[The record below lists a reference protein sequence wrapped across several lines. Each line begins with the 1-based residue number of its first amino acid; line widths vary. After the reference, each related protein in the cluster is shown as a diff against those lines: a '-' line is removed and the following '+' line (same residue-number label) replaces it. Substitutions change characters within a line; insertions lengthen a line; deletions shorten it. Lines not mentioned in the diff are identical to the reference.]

1 MNKISFMEISSGEYV
16 GVCSIEITSI
26 PDISIISSRYQ
37 DYTDIEKEYMN
48 NFSSLASEVFQNYK
62 YIISQNSN
70 AEISMELLWVTEPVN
85 NQPYKAKIR
94 PFLVIRAISGDQ
106 SSAQAIIEQ
115 IYSLYESS
123 LKLQKYGFEEI
134 EFPRLTEIIS
144 GVQIEDS
151 IAIVKDEREENLNN
165 QFLSAAYSIDVFD
178 SYAHDMSSIMNELTE
193 QPYSMFSIQ
202 LFPTQLTVEEK
213 TEIARIAQILDTLN
227 KGVMTQGIGNVSIS
241 AAGHLAEIYKYYQT
255 VSAGAM
261 FGYNIIVAGS
271 YGNTDKLASKVQ
283 GYISYDSE
291 NPVFMKQVHMDT
303 SQLRITDNYYSFPWI
318 VNELLIDLNRNPY
331 IWNQDN
337 SNQFLYRMPY
347 VISAKE
353 AGGIFR
359 LPLGN
364 GRISAGL
371 PINDSESASKTYAD
385 NLINAGDIEIGI
397 LKNSEKNTIGISLK
411 DLAKHM
417 LVVGTPGSGKTTFS
431 VSLLDRLWKEHNIP
445 FLVIEPAKNEYRA
458 LIQSIPEIQIFTP
471 GKNFISPFVF
481 NPFVPP
487 ENVRLETY
495 KSTLKTAFAAA
506 VSMTT
511 PLDKIF
517 EEAINNCYSDFRWLD
532 NYTTADKG
540 QIFNITD
547 FIKCFKNTFDEIG
560 YTGDAKNIGRAGVVR
575 LKSLENLFDN
585 YFSIP
590 IQDLLQKPTIIELA
604 AIENSDQ
611 KALIIS
617 LLLLSIL
624 AYVNANYVGDGG
636 LKNVML
642 LEEAHVLLDASS
654 NVGQGD
660 TNPSAIAQNLVK
672 RMLAEIRSYGVGI
685 IIADQ
690 SPRKVS
696 TDVVALTD
704 MKMVFRLVEATDK
717 QIIADSMN
725 MGDGQEQRL
734 SRLKPGEAF
743 LFFNKLDSPEE
754 VVTPDYRLENNID
767 ITLSDKDIG
776 KLITYWNDKKKNL
789 RPYPECEE
797 VLCCKECCI
806 YERRILAKEIARR
819 IFVKNFKSDMSDFN
833 TIKKVFAQIT
843 KLTKYELN
851 DEEFSPEL
859 LACVK
864 VQLWRKIV
872 YGTNISR
879 RGERPAPA
887 APRAVRAVSRQARAE
902 LRRGAAQPVA
912 HVPRA
917 EARRCTRRTG
927 RAARPGHVRALR
939 QDSLRRD
946 RAEHRHKDAACGQ
959 DIRAGRQL
967 VLRPGLPRLRHR
979 AQSGPHHQGLPPPGH
994 PRGRSAAQR
1003 LPPRQAQPGFCRGG
1017 AGDPH
1022 RRRRHSLGARPR
1034 PHGGAGAAGRMR
1046 ILHPESALLGHG
1058 EPAVSLPRRRQRRH
1072 ACAGADAALHQP
1084 DPALLL
1090 PAPLCRNDGR
1100 RHPRPQPHCAGEHA
1114 LHPARARTGASGAVQ
1129 HGADAAP
1136 PRRGPLPPAPAG
1148 PRTVPAL

>member
-1 MNKISFMEISSGEYV
+1 
-16 GVCSIEITSI
+16 
-26 PDISIISSRYQ
+26 
-37 DYTDIEKEYMN
+37 
-48 NFSSLASEVFQNYK
+48 
-62 YIISQNSN
+62 
-70 AEISMELLWVTEPVN
+70 
-85 NQPYKAKIR
+85 
-94 PFLVIRAISGDQ
+94 
-106 SSAQAIIEQ
+106 
-115 IYSLYESS
+115 
-123 LKLQKYGFEEI
+123 
-134 EFPRLTEIIS
+134 
-144 GVQIEDS
+144 
-151 IAIVKDEREENLNN
+151 
-165 QFLSAAYSIDVFD
+165 
-178 SYAHDMSSIMNELTE
+178 
-193 QPYSMFSIQ
+193 
-202 LFPTQLTVEEK
+202 
-213 TEIARIAQILDTLN
+213 
-227 KGVMTQGIGNVSIS
+227 
-241 AAGHLAEIYKYYQT
+241 
-255 VSAGAM
+255 
-261 FGYNIIVAGS
+261 
-271 YGNTDKLASKVQ
+271 
-283 GYISYDSE
+283 
-291 NPVFMKQVHMDT
+291 MDT

-337 SNQFLYRMPY
+337 SDQFLYRMPY

-397 LKNSEKNTIGISLK
+397 LKKSEKNTIGISLK

-532 NYTTADKG
+532 NYTMSDKG

-636 LKNVML
+636 LKNVIL

-660 TNPSAIAQNLVK
+660 ANPSAIAQNLVK

-776 KLITYWNDKKKNL
+776 KLTTYWNDKKKNL
-789 RPYPECEE
+789 RPYPECDE
-797 VLCCKECCI
+797 VFCCKECCI

-833 TIKKVFAQIT
+833 AIKKVFAQIT

-872 YGTNISR
+872 YGTNISVN
-879 RGERPAPA
+879 EKII
-887 APRAVRAVSRQARAE
+887 
-902 LRRGAAQPVA
+902 
-912 HVPRA
+912 HN
-917 EARRCTRRTG
+917 
-927 RAARPGHVRALR
+927 
-939 QDSLRRD
+939 SLR
-946 RAEHRHKDAACGQ
+946 K
-959 DIRAGRQL
+959 
-967 VLRPGLPRLRHR
+967 
-979 AQSGPHHQGLPPPGH
+979 S
-994 PRGRSAAQR
+994 
-1003 LPPRQAQPGFCRGG
+1003 
-1017 AGDPH
+1017 
-1022 RRRRHSLGARPR
+1022 
-1034 PHGGAGAAGRMR
+1034 
-1046 ILHPESALLGHG
+1046 
-1058 EPAVSLPRRRQRRH
+1058 
-1072 ACAGADAALHQP
+1072 
-1084 DPALLL
+1084 
-1090 PAPLCRNDGR
+1090 
-1100 RHPRPQPHCAGEHA
+1100 
-1114 LHPARARTGASGAVQ
+1114 
-1129 HGADAAP
+1129 
-1136 PRRGPLPPAPAG
+1136 
-1148 PRTVPAL
+1148 

>member
-1 MNKISFMEISSGEYV
+1 MEISSGEYV

-26 PDISIISSRYQ
+26 PDISIISSGYQ
-37 DYTDIEKEYMN
+37 DHTDIEKEYMN

-134 EFPRLTEIIS
+134 EFTRLTEIIS
-144 GVQIEDS
+144 GVQIEDG
-151 IAIVKDEREENLNN
+151 IAIVKDEREENLNT
-165 QFLSAAYSIDVFD
+165 QFLSAVYSIDVFD

-193 QPYSMFSIQ
+193 QPYSMLSIQ
-202 LFPTQLTVEEK
+202 LFSTQLTVEEK

-227 KGVMTQGIGNVSIS
+227 KGVMTQGVGNVSIS
-241 AAGHLAEIYKYYQT
+241 AAGRLAEIYKYYQT

-337 SNQFLYRMPY
+337 SDQFLYRMPY

-397 LKNSEKNTIGISLK
+397 LKKSEKNTIGISLK

-532 NYTTADKG
+532 NYTMSDKG

-636 LKNVML
+636 LKNVIL

-660 TNPSAIAQNLVK
+660 ANPSAIAQNLVK

-776 KLITYWNDKKKNL
+776 KLTTYWNDKKKNL
-789 RPYPECEE
+789 RPYPECDE
-797 VLCCKECCI
+797 VFCCKECCI

-833 TIKKVFAQIT
+833 AIKKVFAQIT

-872 YGTNISR
+872 YGTNISVN
-879 RGERPAPA
+879 EKII
-887 APRAVRAVSRQARAE
+887 
-902 LRRGAAQPVA
+902 
-912 HVPRA
+912 HN
-917 EARRCTRRTG
+917 
-927 RAARPGHVRALR
+927 
-939 QDSLRRD
+939 SLR
-946 RAEHRHKDAACGQ
+946 K
-959 DIRAGRQL
+959 
-967 VLRPGLPRLRHR
+967 
-979 AQSGPHHQGLPPPGH
+979 S
-994 PRGRSAAQR
+994 
-1003 LPPRQAQPGFCRGG
+1003 
-1017 AGDPH
+1017 
-1022 RRRRHSLGARPR
+1022 
-1034 PHGGAGAAGRMR
+1034 
-1046 ILHPESALLGHG
+1046 
-1058 EPAVSLPRRRQRRH
+1058 
-1072 ACAGADAALHQP
+1072 
-1084 DPALLL
+1084 
-1090 PAPLCRNDGR
+1090 
-1100 RHPRPQPHCAGEHA
+1100 
-1114 LHPARARTGASGAVQ
+1114 
-1129 HGADAAP
+1129 
-1136 PRRGPLPPAPAG
+1136 
-1148 PRTVPAL
+1148 

>member
-1 MNKISFMEISSGEYV
+1 
-16 GVCSIEITSI
+16 
-26 PDISIISSRYQ
+26 
-37 DYTDIEKEYMN
+37 
-48 NFSSLASEVFQNYK
+48 
-62 YIISQNSN
+62 
-70 AEISMELLWVTEPVN
+70 
-85 NQPYKAKIR
+85 
-94 PFLVIRAISGDQ
+94 
-106 SSAQAIIEQ
+106 
-115 IYSLYESS
+115 
-123 LKLQKYGFEEI
+123 
-134 EFPRLTEIIS
+134 
-144 GVQIEDS
+144 
-151 IAIVKDEREENLNN
+151 
-165 QFLSAAYSIDVFD
+165 
-178 SYAHDMSSIMNELTE
+178 MNELTE
-193 QPYSMFSIQ
+193 QPYSMLSIQ

-227 KGVMTQGIGNVSIS
+227 KGVMTQGVGNVSIS
-241 AAGHLAEIYKYYQT
+241 AAGRLAEIYKYYQT

-337 SNQFLYRMPY
+337 SDQFLYRMPY

-397 LKNSEKNTIGISLK
+397 LKKSEKNTIGISLK

-532 NYTTADKG
+532 NYTMSDKG

-636 LKNVML
+636 LKNVIL

-660 TNPSAIAQNLVK
+660 ANPSAIAQNLVK

-776 KLITYWNDKKKNL
+776 KLTTYWNDKKKNL
-789 RPYPECEE
+789 RPYPECDE
-797 VLCCKECCI
+797 VFCCKECCI

-833 TIKKVFAQIT
+833 AIKKVFAQIT

-872 YGTNISR
+872 YGTNISVN
-879 RGERPAPA
+879 EKII
-887 APRAVRAVSRQARAE
+887 
-902 LRRGAAQPVA
+902 
-912 HVPRA
+912 HN
-917 EARRCTRRTG
+917 
-927 RAARPGHVRALR
+927 
-939 QDSLRRD
+939 SLR
-946 RAEHRHKDAACGQ
+946 K
-959 DIRAGRQL
+959 
-967 VLRPGLPRLRHR
+967 
-979 AQSGPHHQGLPPPGH
+979 S
-994 PRGRSAAQR
+994 
-1003 LPPRQAQPGFCRGG
+1003 
-1017 AGDPH
+1017 
-1022 RRRRHSLGARPR
+1022 
-1034 PHGGAGAAGRMR
+1034 
-1046 ILHPESALLGHG
+1046 
-1058 EPAVSLPRRRQRRH
+1058 
-1072 ACAGADAALHQP
+1072 
-1084 DPALLL
+1084 
-1090 PAPLCRNDGR
+1090 
-1100 RHPRPQPHCAGEHA
+1100 
-1114 LHPARARTGASGAVQ
+1114 
-1129 HGADAAP
+1129 
-1136 PRRGPLPPAPAG
+1136 
-1148 PRTVPAL
+1148 

>member
-1 MNKISFMEISSGEYV
+1 
-16 GVCSIEITSI
+16 
-26 PDISIISSRYQ
+26 
-37 DYTDIEKEYMN
+37 
-48 NFSSLASEVFQNYK
+48 
-62 YIISQNSN
+62 
-70 AEISMELLWVTEPVN
+70 
-85 NQPYKAKIR
+85 
-94 PFLVIRAISGDQ
+94 
-106 SSAQAIIEQ
+106 
-115 IYSLYESS
+115 
-123 LKLQKYGFEEI
+123 
-134 EFPRLTEIIS
+134 
-144 GVQIEDS
+144 
-151 IAIVKDEREENLNN
+151 
-165 QFLSAAYSIDVFD
+165 
-178 SYAHDMSSIMNELTE
+178 
-193 QPYSMFSIQ
+193 
-202 LFPTQLTVEEK
+202 
-213 TEIARIAQILDTLN
+213 
-227 KGVMTQGIGNVSIS
+227 MTQGIGNVSIS

-636 LKNVML
+636 LKNVIL

-660 TNPSAIAQNLVK
+660 ANPSAIAQNLVK

-776 KLITYWNDKKKNL
+776 KLTTYWNDKKKNL
-789 RPYPECEE
+789 RPYPECAE
-797 VLCCKECCI
+797 VFCCKECCI

-833 TIKKVFAQIT
+833 AIKKVFAQIT

-872 YGTNISR
+872 YGTKISVN
-879 RGERPAPA
+879 EKII
-887 APRAVRAVSRQARAE
+887 
-902 LRRGAAQPVA
+902 
-912 HVPRA
+912 HN
-917 EARRCTRRTG
+917 
-927 RAARPGHVRALR
+927 
-939 QDSLRRD
+939 SLR
-946 RAEHRHKDAACGQ
+946 K
-959 DIRAGRQL
+959 
-967 VLRPGLPRLRHR
+967 
-979 AQSGPHHQGLPPPGH
+979 S
-994 PRGRSAAQR
+994 
-1003 LPPRQAQPGFCRGG
+1003 
-1017 AGDPH
+1017 
-1022 RRRRHSLGARPR
+1022 
-1034 PHGGAGAAGRMR
+1034 
-1046 ILHPESALLGHG
+1046 
-1058 EPAVSLPRRRQRRH
+1058 
-1072 ACAGADAALHQP
+1072 
-1084 DPALLL
+1084 
-1090 PAPLCRNDGR
+1090 
-1100 RHPRPQPHCAGEHA
+1100 
-1114 LHPARARTGASGAVQ
+1114 
-1129 HGADAAP
+1129 
-1136 PRRGPLPPAPAG
+1136 
-1148 PRTVPAL
+1148 

>member
-1 MNKISFMEISSGEYV
+1 
-16 GVCSIEITSI
+16 
-26 PDISIISSRYQ
+26 
-37 DYTDIEKEYMN
+37 
-48 NFSSLASEVFQNYK
+48 
-62 YIISQNSN
+62 
-70 AEISMELLWVTEPVN
+70 
-85 NQPYKAKIR
+85 
-94 PFLVIRAISGDQ
+94 
-106 SSAQAIIEQ
+106 
-115 IYSLYESS
+115 
-123 LKLQKYGFEEI
+123 
-134 EFPRLTEIIS
+134 
-144 GVQIEDS
+144 
-151 IAIVKDEREENLNN
+151 
-165 QFLSAAYSIDVFD
+165 
-178 SYAHDMSSIMNELTE
+178 
-193 QPYSMFSIQ
+193 
-202 LFPTQLTVEEK
+202 
-213 TEIARIAQILDTLN
+213 
-227 KGVMTQGIGNVSIS
+227 
-241 AAGHLAEIYKYYQT
+241 
-255 VSAGAM
+255 M

-283 GYISYDSE
+283 GYISYDPE
-291 NPVFMKQVHMDT
+291 KPVFMKQVHMDT

-318 VNELLIDLNRNPY
+318 VNEMLIDLNRNPY

-337 SNQFLYRMPY
+337 SDQFLYRMPY

-471 GKNFISPFVF
+471 GKNYISPFVF

-532 NYTTADKG
+532 NYTMADKG

-590 IQDLLQKPTIIELA
+590 IQDLLRKPTIIELA

-636 LKNVML
+636 LKNVIL

-660 TNPSAIAQNLVK
+660 ANPSAIAQNLVK

-776 KLITYWNDKKKNL
+776 KLTTYWNDKKKNL
-789 RPYPECEE
+789 RPYPECAE
-797 VLCCKECCI
+797 VFCCKECCI

-833 TIKKVFAQIT
+833 AIKKVFAQIT

-872 YGTNISR
+872 YGTKISVN
-879 RGERPAPA
+879 EKII
-887 APRAVRAVSRQARAE
+887 
-902 LRRGAAQPVA
+902 
-912 HVPRA
+912 HN
-917 EARRCTRRTG
+917 
-927 RAARPGHVRALR
+927 
-939 QDSLRRD
+939 SLR
-946 RAEHRHKDAACGQ
+946 K
-959 DIRAGRQL
+959 
-967 VLRPGLPRLRHR
+967 
-979 AQSGPHHQGLPPPGH
+979 S
-994 PRGRSAAQR
+994 
-1003 LPPRQAQPGFCRGG
+1003 
-1017 AGDPH
+1017 
-1022 RRRRHSLGARPR
+1022 
-1034 PHGGAGAAGRMR
+1034 
-1046 ILHPESALLGHG
+1046 
-1058 EPAVSLPRRRQRRH
+1058 
-1072 ACAGADAALHQP
+1072 
-1084 DPALLL
+1084 
-1090 PAPLCRNDGR
+1090 
-1100 RHPRPQPHCAGEHA
+1100 
-1114 LHPARARTGASGAVQ
+1114 
-1129 HGADAAP
+1129 
-1136 PRRGPLPPAPAG
+1136 
-1148 PRTVPAL
+1148 